1 MIHGPCGLS
10 NRSAACMRYGSC
22 SKIPKEFSCLT
33 STANDGCRNYRRRDN
48 GLSVQVGMAVLDNRW
63 VVPYNPFLLLKY
75 NEHINFEICTTVSTV
90 K

>member
-1 MIHGPCGLS
+1 MS
-10 NRSAACMRYGSC
+10 NKSAACMCYGSC

-33 STANDGCRNYRRRDN
+33 SNANDGYPNYRRRDN
-48 GLSVQVGMAVLDNRW
+48 GLMVQVGKAVLGNHW

-75 NEHINFEICTTVSTV
+75 NPHINFEICTTVSTV